1 MTDIFKA
8 AFFFVILLLG
18 GGALL
23 SCSVESASSQTDG
36 SLDGGADSDADG
48 DSDGDS
54 DVDSGSDG
62 DADGDSETEDTDTA
76 IADSGDGDA
85 GGTTT
90 DDDGVDGGEV
100 FCAGAIAGGH
110 CWYLGDEQ
118 GSCEDACAA
127 HGGFEDATVGFAGSD
142 GTDEHCAEVLDA
154 LGASGSSVYP
164 LMETGA
170 GIGCASLSGARY
182 RVADETTTAE
192 ATYFL
197 ARRACACA
205 E

>member
-1 MTDIFKA
+1 MIDIVKVGHFLR
-8 AFFFVILLLG
+8 ILLLSV
-18 GGALL
+18 AVFP
-23 SCSVESASSQTDG
+23 SCAVDSASSQTDG

-54 DVDSGSDG
+54 DVDSNSDG
-62 DADGDSETEDTDTA
+62 DAGSDSETEDTDTA
-76 IADSGDGDA
+76 TADAGDGDA

-90 DDDGVDGGEV
+90 DDDEGDGGDPS
-100 FCAGAIAGGH
+100 CAGATAGGH

-118 GSCEDACAA
+118 ASCEDTCAA

-154 LGASGSSVYP
+154 LDASGSSVYP
-164 LMETGA
+164 LMGIGA

-182 RVADETTTAE
+182 RVDDETTTAE
-192 ATYFL
+192 ATYVL
-197 ARRACACA
+197 AHRACACSV
-205 E
+205 